1 MFFMHLLP
9 ISVILYIY
17 RPSVEGR
24 IRDEM
29 ILGNAEIRKSF
40 KFGGGGSGG
49 SGGSGSGISGGN

>member
-49 SGGSGSGISGGN
+49 SGSGISGGN